1 MTNETRSFIG
11 IDISKNTLD
20 VAIWQNDKLQL
31 YANDQKGIARAV
43 KHIRAADP
51 ALIVME
57 ATGGLE
63 MQLAA
68 ALEAVPLP
76 VVVANPTRVR
86 AFARS
91 SGQLAK
97 TDRLDAKM
105 IAHYA
110 YAIQPPVR
118 PLRTPEQA
126 HLKALVTR
134 RRQIVEI
141 LTAEKNR
148 SSSAPQTL
156 QKHIRR
162 HLDFLK
168 DEREVLNSEIEALMA
183 QHPEWKVKE
192 ALLRSVPGIGP
203 VSAST
208 LLAELP
214 ELGQRNRKQIAALVG
229 VAPLN
234 RDSGAY
240 RGKRRVFGGRAAVR
254 RVLYMATL
262 VATRTNPIIR
272 VHYEQLLARGK
283 VKKVALVA
291 CMRKLLTILNAMLE
305 TGEMWRI
312 QELNSQ

>member
-1 MTNETRSFIG
+1 MTNKTRSFIG
-11 IDISKNTLD
+11 VDISKKTLD
-20 VAIWQNDKLQL
+20 VAIWQVDKVQH

-43 KHIRAADP
+43 KQIRATEP

-68 ALEAVPLP
+68 ALEAVALP

-110 YAIQPPVR
+110 YAIRPPVR

-141 LTAEKNR
+141 ITAEKNR

-168 DEREVLNSEIEALMA
+168 DEREVLNSEIQALMD

-262 VATRTNPIIR
+262 VATRTNPVIR

-291 CMRKLLTILNAMLE
+291 CMRKLLTILNVMLE
-305 TGEMWRI
+305 NGEMWRN
-312 QELNSQ
+312 QELSSQ